1 MPKSPLLIAPSLLS
15 ADIFNLG
22 REIEDVTNAG
32 ADWLHFDVMDGHF
45 VPNLTFG
52 LHLLEVMKGKTKLPI
67 DAHIMIDN
75 PDAMAIRYA
84 KAGAAVV
91 TFHTEVAKHPHRIV
105 QELQGAGAKAGV
117 AINPGTAVESILP
130 LLPFVD
136 LVLVMSV
143 NPGFGGQSFI
153 PEVCQ
158 KIQRISNELKTLKRD
173 EKVFIEVD
181 GGITPATAPAV
192 VKAGANVLVAGSA
205 VFGQPN
211 RQQAIAGIRQG
222 CGH

>member
-1 MPKSPLLIAPSLLS
+1 MPKQPLLIAPSLLS

-22 REIEDVTNAG
+22 SEIDDVTNAG

-52 LHLLEVMKGKTKLPI
+52 LHLLEAMKSKTKLPV

-75 PDAMAIRYA
+75 PDAMALRYA
-84 KAGAAVV
+84 KAGASVV
-91 TFHTEVAKHPHRIV
+91 TFHAEVAKHPHRIV
-105 QELQGAGAKAGV
+105 QELQGAGVKAGI
-117 AINPGTAVESILP
+117 AINPGTAVESVLP

-153 PEVCQ
+153 PEVCH
-158 KIQRISNELKTLKRD
+158 KIERISATLKSLKREQD
-173 EKVFIEVD
+173 VFIQVD
-181 GGITPATAPAV
+181 GGITAATAPSV

-205 VFGQPN
+205 VFGQTD
-211 RQQAIAGIRQG
+211 RKQAIANIRQG
-222 CGH
+222 SGH